1 MAQKKAFLSVRLSK
15 QESQKLDSM
24 CKASGLTASAAVR
37 KLIAGAKIQEN
48 KAKDMKPL
56 YQEINRIGNNI
67 NQIARNINTGVM
79 EEDTDILNIKLQEI
93 LTVLQIIETAVWV
106 LKEHDVYG
114 SVGYDAGV
122 SVKEE
127 A

>member
-1 MAQKKAFLSVRLSK
+1 MAQKEAFLSVRLSK
-15 QESQKLDSM
+15 QESQKLDSL

-67 NQIARNINTGVM
+67 NQIARSVNAGIASREDAAYAVFLMKKVYELM
-79 EEDTDILNIKLQEI
+79 EKVAAD
-93 LTVLQIIETAVWV
+93 
-106 LKEHDVYG
+106 
-114 SVGYDAGV
+114 
-122 SVKEE
+122 
-127 A
+127 